1 MTKHQQEAID
11 YLAKTLKIFWL
22 LLAELDTVCEDYG
35 TKLET
40 EDEFLVLLCN
50 KC

>member
-1 MTKHQQEAID
+1 MTKHQQE
-11 YLAKTLKIFWL
+11 
-22 LLAELDTVCEDYG
+22 AELDTVCEDCG